1 MKQFPNTSN
10 IDPSSLDG
18 LNHLGKFLENAQLPS
33 GAMPSNQDG
42 SHDPWDHLEAVMGLT
57 TLGYF
62 DQALKGLNWMVT
74 NQNKDG
80 SWYNL
85 YRDEKPLELNK
96 QTNYASYIAVA
107 VWHFYLLTNDINYLR
122 NFWEPV
128 KKGILFSLSLQ
139 HNNGAIA
146 WNIDESKKID
156 EDYLLTGCSSIS
168 KSIEC
173 AIAICQVLEHQSF
186 ELEWREAHSKLITAL
201 ENPSE
206 IFDLKKDRSR
216 FSMDWYYPILGGI
229 NSEQRIANLVEK
241 INDSFWVKGLGIKC
255 VADEPWVTVAETSEC
270 SIAFKKIGEDKIA
283 LELLLNAIAIV
294 DKKGIPY
301 MGWQFHEN
309 IYWPEETPS
318 WTSGA
323 CILAADA
330 NHQLTPGAD
339 LFIKQQFK
347 SELGKR

>member
-1 MKQFPNTSN
+1 MKKFPNTSQ

-18 LNHLGKFLENAQLPS
+18 LKHLGRFLDDVQFLS
-33 GAMPSNQDG
+33 GAIPSNHDG
-42 SHDPWDHLEAVMGLT
+42 SHDPWDHLEAVMGLS
-57 TLGYF
+57 TLGF
-62 DQALKGLNWMVT
+62 KNQALNGLHWMVA
-74 NQNKDG
+74 NQNEDG

-85 YRDEKPLELNK
+85 YQDEKPLELNK

-107 VWHFYLLTNDINYLR
+107 VWHFYLLNNDVNFLQD
-122 NFWEPV
+122 FWEPV

-139 HNNGAIA
+139 NRNGAIA
-146 WNIDESKKID
+146 WNIDKSKKID
-156 EDYLLTGCSSIS
+156 EDYLLTGCSSIA
-168 KSIEC
+168 KSLEC
-173 AIAICQVLEHQSF
+173 AIAICQVLEHKSF
-186 ELEWREAHSKLITAL
+186 ELKWRDAHLKLIVAL
-201 ENPSE
+201 ENPAE

-229 NSEQRIANLVEK
+229 NSKHRITSLVEMIK
-241 INDSFWVKGLGIKC
+241 TTFWIKGLGIKC

-294 DKKGIPY
+294 DGQGIPY
-301 MGWQFHEN
+301 MGWQFDEN

-318 WTSGA
+318 WTAAA
-323 CILAADA
+323 CVLAADA
-330 NHQLTPGAD
+330 NHQLTPSAN

-347 SELGKR
+347 S

>member
-1 MKQFPNTSN
+1 MKRFPNTSQIN
-10 IDPSSLDG
+10 PSSLDG
-18 LNHLGKFLENAQLPS
+18 LNHLGKFLDHVQFLS
-33 GAMPSNQDG
+33 GAIPSNQDG

-57 TLGYF
+57 TLGYK
-62 DQALKGLNWMVT
+62 DQALNGLHWMAS
-74 NQNKDG
+74 NQNEDG

-85 YRDEKPLELNK
+85 YQDNKPLELNK

-107 VWHFYLLTNDINYLR
+107 VWHFYLLNNDIHFLK

-128 KKGILFSLSLQ
+128 KKGVLFSLSLQ
-139 HNNGAIA
+139 HSNGAIA
-146 WNIDESKKID
+146 WNIDKYEKID
-156 EDYLLTGCSSIS
+156 EDYLLTGCSSIA
-168 KSIEC
+168 KSLEC
-173 AIAICQVLEHQSF
+173 AIAICQVLDHKSF
-186 ELEWREAHSKLITAL
+186 ELEWRESHSKLIVAL
-201 ENPSE
+201 ENPAE

-229 NSEQRIANLVEK
+229 NSKKRIVSLIEMIK
-241 INDSFWVKGLGIKC
+241 HSFWIKDLGIKC

-283 LELLLNAIAIV
+283 SELLLNAIAIV
-294 DKKGIPY
+294 DSQDIPY

-318 WTSGA
+318 WTTAA

-330 NHQLTPGAD
+330 NNKLTPGAD
-339 LFIKQQFK
+339 LFTKLQFK
-347 SELGKR
+347 S